1 MYEKNDIWICF
12 HWKFCFSNQWL
23 KSKIYISAIFHLKHF
38 VLDRNSTIAIWE
50 FFAEVLFSVLWIDCT
65 EVVFEVFFMM
75 VFDKHI
81 SEAYVENIFTL
92 KENFKDLYCNELM
105 VITLLVNDTYR
116 NQEFSTKIIRKIVC
130 FSQFAL

>member
-1 MYEKNDIWICF
+1 M
-12 HWKFCFSNQWL
+12 
-23 KSKIYISAIFHLKHF
+23 
-38 VLDRNSTIAIWE
+38 
-50 FFAEVLFSVLWIDCT
+50 
-65 EVVFEVFFMM
+65 FEVFFMM